1 MKKYLCF
8 IAFLLV
14 IGVFGV
20 ASSYTWLFVTSIGKS
35 VKVEEISFPEE
46 ITMSVGDSQFAPIT
60 MSTADGTVDEE
71 SLPKICKQYKMVWLS
86 SNPEIAMVNRDGE
99 IIAKNPGEVELMAVS
114 YNTADM
120 KATMNVVV
128 EP

>member
-1 MKKYLCF
+1 M
-8 IAFLLV
+8 
-14 IGVFGV
+14 IGIFGV
-20 ASSYTWLFVTSIGKS
+20 ASSYTWLFMTSIGKT
-35 VKVEEISFPEE
+35 VKVEEISFPEK
-46 ITMSVGDSQFAPIT
+46 ITMNVGDSQFAPIIMT
-60 MSTADGTVDEE
+60 TANGNVDEE
-71 SLPKICKQYKMVWLS
+71 NLPKICKQYKMVWLS

-99 IIAKNPGEVELMAVS
+99 IIAKNPGEIELMAVS

>member
-1 MKKYLCF
+1 
-8 IAFLLV
+8 
-14 IGVFGV
+14 
-20 ASSYTWLFVTSIGKS
+20 
-35 VKVEEISFPEE
+35 
-46 ITMSVGDSQFAPIT
+46 
-60 MSTADGTVDEE
+60 
-71 SLPKICKQYKMVWLS
+71 MVWLS

-99 IIAKNPGEVELMAVS
+99 IIAKNPGEIELMAVS